1 MFPLKD
7 ENPTTHRPFVTLV
20 LIAFNVAVF
29 FLVQPAEFDA
39 GTDFTFGM
47 AAIPEEVISGEPL
60 STAEYCSVLSPT
72 SNVFNSIAETGQLCS
87 NPSSTE
93 ARFPNKNVYLA
104 LISSMFLHGGL
115 MHLFGNMLYLW
126 VFGNNIEDH
135 LGRAKYLIFYVL
147 AGIAATFAHIAADPD
162 SVIPVI
168 GASGAIAGVMGA
180 YVVWFPWARIRTIVV
195 VMLLNLRAWIV
206 LAFWFGSQFFISANS
221 GVAWLAHVGGFV
233 FGAFIALLVRTNTG
247 FRERLWSHKY
257 LTQTGRHWDPRF
269 GGTEDVERGHTPTW
283 YAGP

>member
-7 ENPTTHRPFVTLV
+7 ENPTTRRPLVTLV
-20 LIAFNVAVF
+20 LIALNVAVF
-29 FLVQPAEFDA
+29 FIVQPTEFDA
-39 GTDFTFGM
+39 GTDFTFGT

-72 SNVFNSIAETGQLCS
+72 SDVFNSIAETGDACS
-87 NPSSTE
+87 DPSVTE
-93 ARFPNKNVYLA
+93 QRFPNKNVYLA
-104 LISSMFLHGGL
+104 VISSMFLHGGL

-135 LGRAKYLIFYVL
+135 LGRVKYLIFYLL
-147 AGIAATFAHIAADPD
+147 AGVAATFAHIAADPD
-162 SVIPVI
+162 SIIPVI

-180 YVVWFPWARIRTIVV
+180 YVVWFPWARIRTVVV

-233 FGAFIALLVRTNTG
+233 FGAFIALLVRTNPS

-269 GGTEDVERGHTPTW
+269 GGTEDVDQGHTPSW
-283 YAGP
+283 YPGP